1 MNKLSCNFM
10 YNGYSFVLNGK
21 AESEQDVK
29 RSGYVLT
36 DTDRD
41 DMIAAFDNAVIR
53 FGESYKQDYKSAF
66 ERQLQRIKDYPGLM
80 SVLNDLKDVS
90 VNQEGETDQTFLH
103 FDAGTDIIE
112 IWLWIE
118 EQDPSIRMKDFV

>member
-1 MNKLSCNFM
+1 MNKLACNFQ
-10 YNGYSFVLNGK
+10 YNGYSFVLNGTVL
-21 AESEQDVK
+21 SEQDVK

-41 DMIAAFDNAVIR
+41 DMIAAFDNAVSR
-53 FGESYKQDYKSAF
+53 FGQSYSNDFKSSF
-66 ERQLQRIKDYPGLM
+66 MKRLQRIKDYPGLM
-80 SVLNDLKDVS
+80 AVLNDLKAVG
-90 VNQEGETDQTFLH
+90 VNQEGETDQSFLH

-118 EQDPSIRMKDFV
+118 EQDPSIRMADFV